1 MANPKY
7 EPRSLKEVLS
17 EFSQQKGVRKGMN
30 RVRIEQ
36 VWKES
41 MGQYVNRYTR
51 SLRLEGQTLVIEI
64 SNATLK
70 QEMQYAHETILEK
83 LNSALEQAPIKKII
97 LR

>member
-17 EFSQQKGVRKGMN
+17 EFSQQKGVRKGMD
-30 RVRIEQ
+30 RVRVEQ

-51 SLRLEGQTLVIEI
+51 SLRLEGRTLVVEI
-64 SNATLK
+64 SNSTLK
-70 QEMQYAHETILEK
+70 QEMQFALEAILEK
-83 LNSALEQAPIKKII
+83 LNTALEQAPIKKII

>member
-1 MANPKY
+1 MSNPKY

-17 EFSQQKGVRKGMN
+17 EFSQQKGVRKGMD
-30 RVRIEQ
+30 RVRVEQ

-51 SLRLEGQTLVIEI
+51 SLGLEGQTLVVEI

-70 QEMQYAHETILEK
+70 QEMQYALPAILEK
-83 LNSALEQAPIKKII
+83 LNAALEQAPIKKIV

>member
-17 EFSQQKGVRKGMN
+17 EFSQQKGVRKGMD
-30 RVRIEQ
+30 RVRVEQ

-51 SLRLEGQTLVIEI
+51 SLRLEGRTLVVEI

-70 QEMQYAHETILEK
+70 QEMQYALEAILEK
-83 LNSALEQAPIKKII
+83 LNTALEQAPIKKII